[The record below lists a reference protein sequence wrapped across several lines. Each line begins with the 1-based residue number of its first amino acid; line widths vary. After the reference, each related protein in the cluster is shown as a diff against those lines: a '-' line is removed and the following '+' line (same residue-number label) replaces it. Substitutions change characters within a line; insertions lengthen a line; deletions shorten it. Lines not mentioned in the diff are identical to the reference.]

1 MSETVTSTRPAPRSV
16 LVLGGG
22 IVARCC
28 ALRLQEQGCAVTL
41 VAEPDATPPSWGNAG
56 HIATEQVQV
65 LARLST
71 ASRVVTDLFPLGP
84 VALDWR
90 SIQAWLPWSFR
101 FLHACRPVTVRQ
113 GDTALKSLLA
123 DALPAWK
130 RLTETLGQPDLLD
143 PQGIIKL
150 WEGATAERNAIA
162 SLQADSG
169 TAIATRVEAGLIDT
183 FNRALSSPVKAGV
196 HFGGTA
202 HITSPRDVL
211 DRLLARFTLCG
222 GVHLPAT
229 ALNIDHTAK
238 DVRVRTTDGDLVADR
253 VIVACGVRSGG
264 LLPQATVP
272 LIAERG
278 YHVEWDHG
286 GGWTLPNV
294 VFEDRAVVVTRFG
307 PRLRA
312 TSFVEFTRDASSP
325 DPRKWDRL
333 EAHVREL
340 GLPVASA
347 FSRWHGSRP
356 TLSDY
361 LPALGTLHHTPRVVA
376 AYGHNHLGLTL
387 APITAE
393 LITTHLLHGTPLPT
407 AFNPDR
413 FSLSPLFS
421 RNKKDSS

>member
-1 MSETVTSTRPAPRSV
+1 MSETVTSTRLASRSV

-28 ALRLQEQGCAVTL
+28 AMRLQEQGYAVTL

-71 ASRVVTDLFPLGP
+71 ASRVVTDLFPRGP

-90 SIQAWLPWSFR
+90 NIQAWLPWSFR
-101 FLHACRPVTVRQ
+101 FLHACCPATVRQ
-113 GDTALKSLLA
+113 GDSALKSLLA

-143 PQGIIKL
+143 LQGIIKL

-169 TAIATRVEAGLIDT
+169 AAIATRVESGLIDT
-183 FNRALSSPVKAGV
+183 FNRTLSSPVKAAV
-196 HFGGTA
+196 HFAGTA

-222 GVHLPAT
+222 GVHLPAM

-238 DVRVRTTDGDLVADR
+238 DVRVTTTAGDLVADR

-264 LLPQATVP
+264 PLPQVTVP

-286 GGWTLPNV
+286 GGWMLPNV

-307 PRLRA
+307 SRLRA

-340 GLPVASA
+340 GLPVASD

-356 TLSDY
+356 TLPDY
-361 LPALGTLHHTPRVVA
+361 LPALGTLRNTPRVVA

-393 LITTHLLHGTPLPT
+393 LITAHLLHGMPLPT

-421 RNKKDSS
+421 RNNKDSS